1 MNGNEKPE
9 ILDGR
14 TAYGDKVQNQIEQ
27 AAMINAYL
35 SGREVRPVDVPI
47 IMILIKAH
55 RIGKMPDYKDSY
67 DDIEGYLSIAKD
79 VIGDDM
85 IEANTAKE
93 YMQIKSINQ
102 AETAEEE
109 ARLMSEFKVQGSV
122 HRTCEVEF
130 DTLNFK
136 GLSCRRPKGHL
147 GQHIDMVSGL
157 WVRESSDSTKPRHP
171 YDRDFNDD

>member
-35 SGREVRPVDVPI
+35 SGREVRPVDVPM

-85 IEANTAKE
+85 IEATTAKE
-93 YMQIKSINQ
+93 YMQIKSTIK
-102 AETAEEE
+102 AEIAEDE
-109 ARLMSEFKVQGSV
+109 ARLKKEFEASQTLNVTDRIDAMIGEVLRSAYMI
-122 HRTCEVEF
+122 CEVEF
-130 DTLNFK
+130 DTPHHK
-136 GLSCRRPKGHL
+136 GLSCRRQKGHV
-147 GQHIDMVSGL
+147 GQHMG
-157 WVRESSDSTKPRHP
+157 
-171 YDRDFNDD
+171 

>member
-35 SGREVRPVDVPI
+35 SGREVRPVDVPM

-85 IEANTAKE
+85 IEATTAKE
-93 YMQIKSINQ
+93 YMEIKNGLDVTRKEHQICQVK
-102 AETAEEE
+102 
-109 ARLMSEFKVQGSV
+109 
-122 HRTCEVEF
+122 F
-130 DTLNFK
+130 DSPDFN
-136 GLSCRRPKGHL
+136 GRSCRRPKGHL
-147 GQHIDMVSGL
+147 GQHSDMVSGR
-157 WVRESSDSTKPRHP
+157 WVFEDSTSTKPRHP
-171 YDRDFNDD
+171 YDRYFGDD

>member
-35 SGREVRPVDVPI
+35 SGREVRPVDVPM

-79 VIGDDM
+79 VIGNDM
-85 IEANTAKE
+85 IEATTAKE
-93 YMQIKSINQ
+93 YMQIKS
-102 AETAEEE
+102 ARKPETGEDEDKGV
-109 ARLMSEFKVQGSV
+109 LDSV
-122 HRTCEVEF
+122 HEICLFEF
-130 DTLNFK
+130 DTKHHK
-136 GLSCRRPKGHL
+136 GLSCRRQKGHA
-147 GQHIDMVSGL
+147 GPHQDMVSGV
-157 WVRESSDSTKPRHP
+157 WIQNVATEWRPRHP